1 MRKLIEKRA
10 LLIKVAII
18 SLVIGAILSALAL
31 ALVQWNIF
39 ELGHNVTVGDV
50 TLGLGPG
57 IQISAPYE
65 A

>member
-1 MRKLIEKRA
+1 MRKLIEKRT

-18 SLVIGAILSALAL
+18 CLIIGAVLSALAL

-39 ELGHNVTVGDV
+39 ELGHNMTIGDV
-50 TLGLGPG
+50 TLGVGPG
-57 IQISAPYE
+57 LQISAPYE

>member
-10 LLIKVAII
+10 LFIKVA
-18 SLVIGAILSALAL
+18 VICLIVGALLSALAL

-39 ELGHNVTVGDV
+39 ELGHNVTIGDI
-50 TLGLGPG
+50 TLGIGPG